1 MHLRLDYVLRGRLK
15 FTNHGP
21 TLLDFAELRQVY
33 IPTQH
38 HSHSVGDR
46 QVEFIVSDQKREAE
60 YHHHTKPHIVPS
72 DANRR
77 PGRLSS
83 PSRGLQNVIHD
94 RRIQYLPYQQ
104 EKMIPSEE
112 GIFRPL
118 KYQQRVSNDFVEQ
131 RFKPAPESTVSTYR
145 EERTPRVIDLGDTE
159 VPATKKRR
167 VNDLVVLSPEMSS
180 QPSRDYHQERSY
192 LISRNHDNEWSGS
205 NQNRPA
211 FVHQSFPLS
220 LPREDH
226 PNLGHHP
233 DTMRYL
239 DRQRPAQTLQTR
251 IDVASQQP
259 HVMNER
265 RERTS
270 YHERIEVPLVG
281 PSSAGK
287 SQAFLD
293 STHKSDNFPQS
304 FSTPQHSHKQLP
316 VLHGSLRPHITS
328 HRDGV
333 QPRREPV
340 YPGGLDVSTS
350 SPAIFDEY
358 GQGMQSDL
366 AGLSIRPE
374 YRRHFIEDG
383 HGGFDTNQKAYLT
396 SLNDPRD
403 VHAYERPRT
412 GIFLREVGSSRQ
424 SIPDNCIFHPTEV
437 QSHPLL
443 PLQSSQYSNIEPT
456 HGTFERQKEM
466 SIMETSRR
474 KPILELSRSENFLRY
489 VSGSDPPHYI
499 RLHRISL

>member
-1 MHLRLDYVLRGRLK
+1 M
-15 FTNHGP
+15 
-21 TLLDFAELRQVY
+21 DFAELTQVY

-46 QVEFIVSDQKREAE
+46 QVEFIVPDQKREAE

-77 PGRLSS
+77 PGWLSS

-94 RRIQYLPYQQ
+94 PRVQYLPHQH
-104 EKMIPSEE
+104 EKVIPSEE

-118 KYQQRVSNDFVEQ
+118 KYQQRVSNDFIEQ
-131 RFKPAPESTVSTYR
+131 HSKSAPESTVFTYT
-145 EERTPRVIDLGDTE
+145 EERNPRVIDLGDTE
-159 VPATKKRR
+159 VHATKKRR
-167 VNDLVVLSPEMSS
+167 VNDIVVLSPEMAS

-205 NQNRPA
+205 KQNRPA

-220 LPREDH
+220 LPGEDH
-226 PNLGHHP
+226 PKTVHHT

-239 DRQRPAQTLQTR
+239 DRQRPAQTLQTLQTR
-251 IDVASQQP
+251 MDVASQQP
-259 HVMNER
+259 HVMNDR
-265 RERTS
+265 RERPS
-270 YHERIEVPLVG
+270 YHERIEVPLAG
-281 PSSAGK
+281 PGTAGK

-293 STHKSDNFPQS
+293 STHKSENFPQS
-304 FSTPQHSHKQLP
+304 FSTPQHSHKQLT
-316 VLHGSLRPHITS
+316 VLHGSLRPQVTS

-333 QPRREPV
+333 QARREPV

-374 YRRHFIEDG
+374 YRRHYVEDG
-383 HGGFDTNQKAYLT
+383 QGGFDTNQKAYLT

-403 VHAYERPRT
+403 FHAYERPRT

-424 SIPDNCIFHPTEV
+424 SIPDRGIFHPIEV

-443 PLQSSQYSNIEPT
+443 QHQSSQHSNIEPT
-456 HGTFERQKEM
+456 HGTLECQKEM
-466 SIMETSRR
+466 STMETSRR
-474 KPILELSRSENFLRY
+474 KPVLELSRSENFLRY

-499 RLHRISL
+499 RLHRISP